1 MRIPNLYPI
10 SDDRGEIKMTP
21 MIDAVFLLLIFFLLT
36 STFQINEQL
45 LPSRLPPNGA
55 LNANIDLP
63 EELKD
68 LDQITIKLFWIQ
80 NQLSV
85 ELNDTRYD
93 DVGSLR
99 QILLG
104 TPNSLGLGQ
113 IEPDIPVI
121 LDIAG
126 EVPLESMV
134 DVFDLCRLASF
145 TNIHFAASRAS
156 LSSQ

>member
-68 LDQITIKLFWIQ
+68 LD
-80 NQLSV
+80 
-85 ELNDTRYD
+85 
-93 DVGSLR
+93 
-99 QILLG
+99 
-104 TPNSLGLGQ
+104 
-113 IEPDIPVI
+113 
-121 LDIAG
+121 
-126 EVPLESMV
+126 
-134 DVFDLCRLASF
+134 
-145 TNIHFAASRAS
+145 
-156 LSSQ
+156 